1 MPIDNLVDILKSR
14 NITSIGYF
22 HTDHFEP
29 WSKGTGQQYRTGVE
43 RFQQQARKSRFG
55 RRMSLFYLNFIP
67 AMLVEPGDT
76 RALSGDRIGFG
87 TMADADWPG
96 VCSVMRPMEAEFG
109 HEMHLHIH
117 HERWVRNTGNYEK
130 SMADWI
136 NAHSSAA
143 MDSRRLDRFVGIALN
158 GVSAEIGRPMN
169 DWAFVHG
176 NWALNGSDTSICMI
190 EDEIDILMRHGCW
203 GDFTFPAGRGH
214 CDPTLLHEPYSC
226 LPAHG
231 IKIYDKPESAPSVV
245 ERGVPFHGDGR
256 FLIWSSRIKASHS
269 SIDYY
274 SETNRTL
281 FRTPEKMVEAW
292 LRDSVVID
300 GRLFVKTHAHS
311 LKWEYDI
318 GGSDSPIPHCHPEV
332 VGVFDLFERVADQA
346 QVPIELIT
354 VNELRKW
361 LAAPPVQKNNAV
373 LAAPPAP
380 AEAAAAVDTAA
391 PPVIDEAAP
400 ASPFNIDEF
409 DGHFTQQVRNWIA
422 DVPARIRD
430 AGDFYN
436 RRLQAGECISTYE
449 RAIIEKVK
457 ATFAP
462 ETTRL
467 FEIGIGFGTLSAAL
481 AAHGYEVV
489 GYEGA
494 NGRAE
499 GARTIAKELT
509 AQYPELAGKYKIVQG
524 FFPDAVD
531 LSSLSHDKKNILIA
545 TNIVNSFSA
554 DNQDRILRFA
564 LNFDE
569 FFFDATRFGITRDR
583 EDAERSVSNGLPSLF
598 QDLGLVW
605 ADSSSGIRHL
615 RPLPMLTDGDA
626 EAFTPAPAEPNTSDI
641 RALVDELK
649 ISARHFLTDIVAN
662 GGPDELYQQKLIR
675 DHYIEPYEES
685 VIADI
690 LSHHR
695 PEKTHVTEIGTGLGG
710 VALALASL
718 GYKVTAF
725 DLNRRRAAQAQMML
739 DHWKS
744 EHPNLALDVQI
755 IAQPFP
761 VALPPYS
768 LTGGR
773 ANILVSTNIVGSYSA
788 QNIDAILRMAASF
801 DEYILDIG
809 RAGANRNSQEERNAF
824 LAALSRT
831 AFTPQALLYRQGA
844 NEYWRLG
851 IKSIINVT

>member
-14 NITSIGYF
+14 NVTSIGYF

-29 WSKGTGQQYRTGVE
+29 WSKGTGPQYRARVE
-43 RFQQQARKSRFG
+43 RFQQQSRQSRFG
-55 RRMSLFYLNFIP
+55 RRMSLFYLNFVP
-67 AMLVEPGDT
+67 AMLVEPGDV

-87 TMADADWPG
+87 AMADADWTA
-96 VCSVMRPMEAEFG
+96 VCSLMRPMEAEFG
-109 HEMHLHIH
+109 HEMHVHIH

-130 SMADWI
+130 STADWL
-136 NAHSSAA
+136 NAHSTSA

-158 GVSAEIGRPMN
+158 GMSAEIGRPVN

-214 CDPTLLHEPYSC
+214 CDPTMLLEPYSC

-231 IKIYDKPESAPSVV
+231 LKVYDRPESDPRPI
-245 ERGVPFHGDGR
+245 ERGMPVHGDGR
-256 FLIWSSRIKASHS
+256 FLIWSSQIKASHS

-274 SETNRTL
+274 WEGNRTL
-281 FRTPEKMVEAW
+281 FRTPERMVEAW

-311 LKWEYDI
+311 MKWEYDLC
-318 GGSDSPIPHCHPEV
+318 GSDDPIPHCHPEV

-346 QVPIELIT
+346 KLPITMMT
-354 VNELRKW
+354 VNDVRKW
-361 LAAPPVQKNNAV
+361 LSVAPEKNIQPAA
-373 LAAPPAP
+373 LAAQPPAP
-380 AEAAAAVDTAA
+380 TMPVITVTTPHIVDAAAPSSDFD
-391 PPVIDEAAP
+391 I
-400 ASPFNIDEF
+400 NEF
-409 DGHFTQQVRNWIA
+409 DRNFTQQVRNWIG
-422 DVPARIRD
+422 DVPTRIRD

-436 RRLQAGECISTYE
+436 RRLQAGECISSYE
-449 RAIIEKVK
+449 RAIIDKVK

-481 AAHGYEVV
+481 AALGYEVV

-499 GARTIAKELT
+499 GARAVAKELT
-509 AQYPELAGKYKIVQG
+509 PHYPELASKYRVVPG

-531 LSSLSHDKKNILIA
+531 LSIVSNDKKNILIA

-569 FFFDATRFGITRDR
+569 FFFDATRFGITRGL
-583 EDAERSVSNGLPSLF
+583 EDAEKSVESSLLALF
-598 QDLGLVW
+598 EDLGLVW

-615 RPLPMLTDGDA
+615 RPLPLLTDDA
-626 EAFTPAPAEPNTSDI
+626 AGTFALVPTEPNTSTV

-649 ISARHFLTDIVAN
+649 MSARHYLTDIVAN
-662 GGPDELYQQKLIR
+662 GGPDELYQAKLIR
-675 DHYIEPYEES
+675 DRYIEPYEENA
-685 VIADI
+685 IADI
-690 LSHHR
+690 LSRHR

-710 VALALASL
+710 VALALATL

-725 DLNRRRAAQAQMML
+725 ELNRRRAAQAQMML

-744 EHPNLALDVQI
+744 EHPGLALDVQI
-755 IAQPFP
+755 IAHPFP
-761 VALPPYS
+761 VSLPPYS
-768 LTGGR
+768 LTDGR
-773 ANILVSTNIVGSYSA
+773 TNILVSTNIVGSYSA
-788 QNIDAILRMAASF
+788 QNIEAILRMAASF

-809 RAGANRNSQEERNAF
+809 RAGTNRNSQEERHAF
-824 LAALSRT
+824 LAALARA
-831 AFTPQALLYRQGA
+831 AFTPEALLYRQGA

-851 IKSIINVT
+851 TKSIINVT